1 LLLVEDEQLMIN
13 LYKRAFE
20 QQNFEVEVAKNGKE
34 GILKAAKWQPDIILL
49 DIRMPDMDGITA
61 LRHLKELPQ
70 TSRVPVVL
78 LSALSEEIHSKEDVK
93 GAAAYIEKGDSSLKK
108 VVEKVREVLLKEG

>member
-1 LLLVEDEQLMIN
+1 MLLVEDAQLMIN

-61 LRHLKELPQ
+61 LRHLKEINQ
-70 TSRVPVVL
+70 TSRIPVVL
-78 LSALSEEIHSKEDVK
+78 LSALSKEIHSEEDIK
-93 GAAAYIEKGDSSLKK
+93 GAEAYIEKGDSNPKK
-108 VVEKVREVLLKEG
+108 VVEKIKEVLLKEA